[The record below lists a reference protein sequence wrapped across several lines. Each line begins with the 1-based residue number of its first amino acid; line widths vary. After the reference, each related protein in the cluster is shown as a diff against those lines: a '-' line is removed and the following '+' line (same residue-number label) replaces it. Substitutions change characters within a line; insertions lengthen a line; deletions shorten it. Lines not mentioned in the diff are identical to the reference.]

1 MMTDVDAPK
10 RLIKFPCK
18 CGHRF
23 ALPLDM
29 AAGVAQCPKCGLLCD
44 VPSLS
49 DLDHIADDGTLMVQP
64 PQKRAEP
71 RRLTELNKFY
81 NPSHLD
87 EMGNER
93 DLRPTFESTED
104 VGVDLTP
111 IDLKDQGRIA
121 APKYDPVT
129 GELIRDIEIG
139 PEPTK
144 FATGNDPPPDQ
155 IPVAGTASLTYAPA
169 QRTLAALSIR
179 IPLELFMP
187 VNVIVLL
194 IVFVVHVLDQLVIW
208 SIMGGFHFILPVLI
222 LLSTLIFAHFGSVID
237 ETGPE
242 EHDEIPRPI
251 RGMSFTDDI
260 WRPFFSV
267 TVALMLCYGPAYVVV
282 GGAADE
288 RIALA
293 AGGLLLLVGTFAF
306 PAVLLTTSTSGTLNN
321 LRPDRVM
328 GVMKASGLSYV
339 IAVLLWLATLGGYI
353 FALTGSIFFLVGMGS
368 LADPDGLVAKLMS
381 RGAFVYP
388 VMFLAVLLAHWFCWH
403 MGLIYRY
410 HHDRFPWVLQRHIST
425 RRKTEAERAAASR
438 ARRKKPMYVVP
449 KIQSITKPEADEG
462 R

>member
-49 DLDHIADDGTLMVQP
+49 DLDHIADDGTLLVQP

-71 RRLTELNKFY
+71 QRLSELNRFY

-129 GELIRDIEIG
+129 GELIRAIDIG
-139 PEPTK
+139 PAPTK
-144 FATGNDPPPDQ
+144 FAAGDDPSPDQ
-155 IPVAGTASLTYAPA
+155 IPVANTALTYAPA
-169 QRTLAALSIR
+169 RRTLASLSAR

-187 VNVIVLL
+187 ANVIVVLF
-194 IVFVVHVLDQLVIW
+194 VFIVHVLDQLAIW
-208 SIMGGFHFILPVLI
+208 SMMGGFHFLLPVPL
-222 LLSTLIFAHFGSVID
+222 LLSTLLFSHFGSVID

-242 EHDEIPRPI
+242 EVDEIPRPI
-251 RGMSFTDDI
+251 RGMSLIDDI
-260 WRPFFSV
+260 WRPFFNV
-267 TVALMLCYGPAYVVV
+267 TVALMLCYAPAYVVV
-282 GGAADE
+282 GEAADE
-288 RIALA
+288 RIAMVV
-293 AGGLLLLVGTFAF
+293 GGLLLLLGTFAF
-306 PAVLLTTSTSGTLNN
+306 PAVVLTTVTSGTLNN
-321 LRPDRVM
+321 LRPDRVL
-328 GVMKASGLSYV
+328 GVIKASGWSYL
-339 IAVLLWLATLGGYI
+339 IAALLWLATLGAYI
-353 FALTGSIFFLVGMGS
+353 FALTGSIFFLIGMGS
-368 LADPDGLVAKLMS
+368 LSDPDGLVAKLMS

-388 VMFLAVLLAHWFCWH
+388 TMFLAVLLAHWFCWH
-403 MGLIYRY
+403 MGLIYRF
-410 HHDRFPWVLQRHIST
+410 HHDRYPWVLQRHIST

-438 ARRKKPMYVVP
+438 ARRKKPMYVTP
-449 KIQSITKPEADEG
+449 KIQSITKREADDG